1 MKMRLLAL
9 LLALTLVL
17 SGCTAKEI
25 VSLPAITLPP
35 VTTGVAAPV
44 GDAALSTEATFALY
58 LPSRDGQRLVCTY
71 ESVSCNRGRHPAEAV
86 VKALLNHG
94 GSDLTASLGGSISL
108 YLTGY
113 NPIELSGGVCTVNL
127 GSSALQLDEEKF
139 YAASLA
145 IAATLCEL
153 PGIHSVNILVGGQS
167 IGLDVS
173 GTLPMGVVTPRTDA
187 ELPVLWEQM
196 SARRTPVGA
205 KPSDTPLSSAATLY
219 FPLADAS
226 GVAPETRSLD
236 FAGQSPVQ
244 LVQTLLSALSS
255 GARQIAGAASLPDLS
270 TLLTRLPELHALS
283 DGGQMLTLHFISSLD
298 GTLREHGIDTA
309 CFAAALTLTLT
320 TYIPALTSVQLLAGN
335 AAITSVYN
343 PALGSQLFPGGVMKR
358 EHFTDYVRQPVTLCM
373 VKDGSLIAVQRSMA
387 DETAFHPRALLLS
400 LLAGPSQSDLA
411 AGCTPPLPSGLSD
424 ADILGLSIDGDTL
437 LVNLSARFADAIR
450 SSGLDQQLMARS
462 LTATLCACTSTHRLR
477 VFFGGQAIEDLG
489 GNVCWSGEF
498 LLTSYLTDPA
508 GGG

>member
-1 MKMRLLAL
+1 MKIRLLAL
-9 LLALTLVL
+9 LCALCLMC
-17 SGCTAKEI
+17 SGCAAREI
-25 VSLPAITLPP
+25 LPLPTVTLPP
-35 VTTGVAAPV
+35 VTTTVAAPV
-44 GDAALSTEATFALY
+44 GDAALSTETTAALY
-58 LPSRDGQRLVCTY
+58 LPSRDGQRLVCLY
-71 ESVSCNRGRHPAEAV
+71 ETVTLNRGRHPAEAV
-86 VKALLNHG
+86 VKALLGHP
-94 GSDLTASLGGSISL
+94 GSDLTAPLGGSVNL

-113 NPIELSGGVCTVNL
+113 NPVELSGGVCTVNL
-127 GSSALQLDEEKF
+127 GSSALQLTEEDF
-139 YAASLA
+139 YTVSLA
-145 IAATLCEL
+145 LAATLCEL
-153 PGIHSVNILVGGQS
+153 PGIHSANILVGGQS

-205 KPSDTPLSSAATLY
+205 KPADTPLSSAATLY

-244 LVQTLLSALSS
+244 LAQMLLSALSS
-255 GARQIAGAASLPDLS
+255 GARQVTGAAQLPDLS
-270 TLLTRLPELHALS
+270 ALLTRQPELRALS
-283 DGGQMLTLHFISSLD
+283 DGGQMLTLHFPASLES
-298 GTLREHGIDTA
+298 TLKEHGIDSA

-320 TYIPALTSVQLLAGN
+320 TYIPSLASVQLLTGSS
-335 AAITSVYN
+335 AITSVYN

-358 EHFTDYVRQPVTLCM
+358 EHFTDYVRQPVTLYL
-373 VKDGSLIAVQRSMA
+373 VKGEGLTAVQRSMA
-387 DETAFHPRALLLS
+387 DENAFHPRAVLLS
-400 LLAGPSQSDLA
+400 LLSGPNQSEMA
-411 AGCTPPLPSGLSD
+411 AGCIAPLPSGLSD
-424 ADILGLSIDGDTL
+424 ADVLGVSIDGDTL
-437 LVNLSARFADAIR
+437 LLNLSARFAGAIR
-450 SSGLDQQLMARS
+450 ASALDQQLMARS
-462 LTATLCACTSTHRLR
+462 LTATLCDCTSTRRLR